1 MTADAY
7 GLMATVGFALAAII
21 AVATTIFF
29 FLGHVRDARDELTGR
44 TQQRA
49 LAELRA
55 GSVARSRFFGA
66 GQASHGSGAFAGE
79 GSGSL
84 HVRSWVSS
92 EAATSP
98 ASSELGPTLLSD
110 GGKTESAATPGSEE
124 GTTLLGAA
132 RDTAAPAPSEAGTT
146 LLGSNGEREA

>member
-1 MTADAY
+1 MSADAY
-7 GLMATVGFALAAII
+7 GLVATVGFALAAIS

-55 GSVARSRFFGA
+55 GSVARSRFFAA
-66 GQASHGSGAFAGE
+66 GQTPYGRGLSAEE

-84 HVRSWVSS
+84 HVRSWASS

-98 ASSELGPTLLSD
+98 APSEM
-110 GGKTESAATPGSEE
+110 
-124 GTTLLGAA
+124 GTTLLSEEGHAEPGA
-132 RDTAAPAPSEAGTT
+132 TTGSEAGTT
-146 LLGSNGEREA
+146 LLDAAQPTATPAPSEAATTLLAPSDEEEA